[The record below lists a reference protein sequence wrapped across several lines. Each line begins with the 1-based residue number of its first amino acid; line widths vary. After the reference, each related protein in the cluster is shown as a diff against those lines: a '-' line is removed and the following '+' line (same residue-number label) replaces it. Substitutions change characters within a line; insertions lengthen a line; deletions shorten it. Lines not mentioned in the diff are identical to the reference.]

1 MFEGSVLGVD
11 PGVATVGLAVLA
23 RPERRPSLVFTDTV
37 RTPSDLPEPQRL
49 RRIHEAVAASIAEH
63 RPLTVAVET
72 VMWNRNTTSAMAVAR
87 ATGVVLLA
95 AAEAGLPVEEYQ
107 PLEVK
112 MAVTGVGNAAKD
124 QVRAALE
131 RAHGLRGVPAQPDA
145 CDAVAV
151 ALCHM
156 LQSRMRTLTRRAA
169 AR

>member
-1 MFEGSVLGVD
+1 MLGVD
-11 PGVATVGLAVLA
+11 PGVATLGLAVLSRA
-23 RPERRPSLVFTDTV
+23 DRTTSLVWSGTV
-37 RTPSDLPEPQRL
+37 RTPSDLPEADRL
-49 RRIHEAVAASIAEH
+49 RRIHEEVAASIAAH
-63 RPLTVAVET
+63 HPTAVAVES

-95 AAEAGLPVEEYQ
+95 AAEAGIEVDEYL

-112 MAVTGVGNAAKD
+112 MAVTGVGNAGKD

-131 RAHGLRGVPAQPDA
+131 RAHGLRAVPRQADA

-151 ALCHM
+151 ALCHL